1 MGLLRRKGF
10 MAAVAMCA
18 ILGLY
23 FALVASRAVV
33 FIRTGDPVAVAL
45 GIALLVLPALG
56 VWWVIKE
63 WQLGSTVQR
72 MADTLEA
79 QDRLP
84 VFDEEARPSGRISEE
99 AALRVFADAKQ
110 DVDARPDDWAA
121 WFNVA
126 LAYEAGGD
134 RRQARRALRH
144 AADLYRAERFHEER

>member
-10 MAAVAMCA
+10 LAAVATCA

-23 FALVASRAVV
+23 FALVASRAVI
-33 FIRTGDPVAVAL
+33 FIRTGDPIAIAL
-45 GIALLVLPALG
+45 GVALLVLPAIG
-56 VWWVIKE
+56 VWWIINE
-63 WQLGSTVQR
+63 WRLGSTVQR

-99 AALRVFADAKQ
+99 AALRVFEEAKRE
-110 DVDARPDDWAA
+110 VDARPDDWAA

-126 LAYEAGGD
+126 FAYEAGGD
-134 RRQARRALRH
+134 RKMARRSLRH
-144 AADLYRAERFHEER
+144 AADLYRAHP